1 MPASICDVG
10 DRLVKETALYCRGD
24 GLGAPVDGETLEDRA
39 KMPFYAIFADTQYV
53 GDLRARKTIPRQA
66 EDMELAARQVGS
78 FGML

>member
-1 MPASICDVG
+1 M
-10 DRLVKETALYCRGD
+10 KETALYRRAD
-24 GLGAPVDGETLEDRA
+24 GLGAPVDSETLEDRA

>member
-1 MPASICDVG
+1 M
-10 DRLVKETALYCRGD
+10 KETALYRRGD
-24 GLGAPVDGETLEDRA
+24 GLGAPVDSETIEDRA

>member
-1 MPASICDVG
+1 M
-10 DRLVKETALYCRGD
+10 KETALYRRGD
-24 GLGAPVDGETLEDRA
+24 GLGAPVDSETLEDRA

-66 EDMELAARQVGS
+66 EDIELAARQVGS

>member
-10 DRLVKETALYCRGD
+10 DRLVKETALYRRGD
-24 GLGAPVDGETLEDRA
+24 GLGAPVDSETLEDRA
-39 KMPFYAIFADTQYV
+39 KMPFYAIFAHTQYV